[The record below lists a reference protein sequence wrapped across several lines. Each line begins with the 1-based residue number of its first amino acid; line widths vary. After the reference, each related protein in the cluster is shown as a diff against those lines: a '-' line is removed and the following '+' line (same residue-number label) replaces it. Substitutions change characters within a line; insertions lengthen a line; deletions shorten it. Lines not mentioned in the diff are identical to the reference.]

1 MDVIFVPYDF
11 HLYLPGMYLQGN
23 LFSSDKGRLAPRVNS
38 LIVSILNVVKSVWKN
53 NIKSTVTKGSMV

>member
-11 HLYLPGMYLQGN
+11 HLSLPGMYLQGN

-38 LIVSILNVVKSVWKN
+38 LIASILNVVKSV
-53 NIKSTVTKGSMV
+53 